1 MTQFNDAESASQ
13 KVALGAELPVEQPPK
28 EDLWSENYLF
38 ALYDHNIKIGFWLH
52 LGTVPTDWHLWEDRI
67 YISLPDG
74 GVLSMMAYH
83 ETPASKRP
91 AGSVMSFVCVEPFRH
106 WKIKFDG
113 FAWYTTQAAM
123 DNGGEPRYRRRLK
136 IELDVECVSPV
147 WNANALKD
155 KAGNVAIEGQ
165 SWATEHY
172 EQLVIAQGNLE
183 LDGHHHTLS
192 ATGWRDHSRGPRG
205 RKSKDPWG
213 GHVIGGMQFPSGKKF
228 IFSRYWRP
236 DGHIT
241 MSGGTYIDEAGQAHD
256 ITVAVAPEL
265 RQLQLADETLPL
277 GFAWDGAAVEL
288 EMTTTASV
296 WIPRERKH
304 VVGRDM
310 FGELNDMYV
319 LNWGPVDWGN
329 ERAYCYLERS
339 AHLNNLPER
348 IMAEAKEPVS

>member
-1 MTQFNDAESASQ
+1 MTNLRDKKPLRNDQGFDS
-13 KVALGAELPVEQPPK
+13 ELPVTQPPG

-38 ALYDHNIKIGFWLH
+38 ALYDDVTNIGLWLH
-52 LGTVPTDWHLWEDRI
+52 LGTVPTDWYLWEDRI

-83 ETPASKRP
+83 ETPADEQP
-91 AGSVMSFVCVEPFRH
+91 AGSVMSFICVEPFRH

-113 FAWYTTQAAM
+113 FAWYTSRSAM
-123 DNGGEPRYRRRLK
+123 DAGGEPRFRRRLK

-147 WNANALKD
+147 WNANSMKD
-155 KAGNVAIEGQ
+155 GSGNPAMERQ

-172 EQLVIAQGNLE
+172 EQLVLAHGSLD
-183 LDGHHHTLS
+183 LDGEGYALS
-192 ATGWRDHSRGPRG
+192 TTGWRDHSRGPRG

-241 MSGGTYIDEAGQAHD
+241 MSGGIYIDEAGQVHD
-256 ITVAVAPEL
+256 IEVVAAPDLREL
-265 RQLQLADETLPL
+265 KLSGEELSLRFVWDSGSVDFALSTLA
-277 GFAWDGAAVEL
+277 
-288 EMTTTASV
+288 SI

-304 VVGRDM
+304 IVGRDV
-310 FGELNDMYV
+310 FGEINDMYV
-319 LNWGPVDWGN
+319 LNWGPVVWSD
-329 ERAYCYLERS
+329 EQAYCYLERS
-339 AHLNNLPER
+339 AHLNALPDKVVVR
-348 IMAEAKEPVS
+348 

>member
-1 MTQFNDAESASQ
+1 MTNLDNTQSSPNQ
-13 KVALGAELPVEQPPK
+13 VALDSELPVLQPPK

-38 ALYDHNIKIGFWLH
+38 ALYDHDLKIGLWLH

-74 GVLSMMAYH
+74 GVFSMMAYH
-83 ETPASKRP
+83 ETSAPKRP
-91 AGSVMSFVCVEPFRH
+91 AGSVMSFTCVEPFRH
-106 WKIKFDG
+106 WKVRFDG
-113 FAWYTTQAAM
+113 FAWYTSQAAM
-123 DNGGEPRYRRRLK
+123 DAGGEPRYRRRLK
-136 IELDVECVSPV
+136 MELDVECVSPV
-147 WNANALKD
+147 WSANSLRD
-155 KAGNVAIEGQ
+155 QVGNVAIERQ

-183 LDGHHHTLS
+183 LDGNSYALS

-236 DGHIT
+236 DGHVT
-241 MSGGTYIDEAGQAHD
+241 MSGGIYIDEAGQAYD
-256 ITVAVAPEL
+256 IEVVVAPEL
-265 RQLQLADETLPL
+265 RQLVLTDEELPL
-277 GFAWDGAAVEL
+277 SFVWDTGAVEL
-288 EMTTTASV
+288 TLTTTASI

-304 VVGRDM
+304 VVGRDV

-319 LNWGPVDWGN
+319 LNWGPVVWGN
-329 ERAYCYLERS
+329 ELAHCYLERS
-339 AHLNNLPER
+339 AHLNALPES
-348 IMAEAKEPVS
+348 ISVN